1 MTRTVQA
8 VLMVATVF
16 ALGILASPAVRALP
30 LTVTDN
36 VTFVTEDQS
45 MWGPGSEPLVHK
57 EFTAAIIDIDTGQTS
72 IGEIYDLSTSIL
84 NPVYLGWKVA
94 YDGCRRLY
102 SASACIN
109 GATINLGFTK
119 IKVPGLGPAP
129 PTTLTVEL
137 GKNGLVI
144 SSDIDV
150 EAGFKGSFTLD
161 GGKVDVSYPT
171 SVTLQTDREAYA
183 AGEIVTLKS
192 FESLISTPTMTTEFS
207 DIDTSLKAYADLD
220 ISAELEAW
228 VAGSGGSV
236 SIADIDTGELD
247 YEIFGVSV
255 GNGEIGVRLVE
266 LDPFIIDTSGGLGMN
281 LFSVTY
287 PPCPPDADGGFDCP
301 FGIPLADLQIQVPD
315 LDTGVADSSWTPP
328 DPDAGTDGTI
338 VNTQL
343 PIDRTEGSEDDL
355 TLIGGGV
362 GFHRTDL
369 VKADV
374 DIDGII
380 SAAAISAGTPV
391 VFGLKAGV
399 PLVVTAEGNLIDFD
413 LGAFFG
419 LGQTLTLEPTLMA
432 DLNFSIPIQVET
444 APGVFDERTTW
455 TLPVGDEFNFIHPG
469 VDLAIE
475 PTYFLDALFTNQTD
489 FLISPVASVAAL
501 QLKLSGLA
509 PSILGIDFDAAL
521 FQQVFPLVEPITAAS
536 VPTDPFMLAGFERR
550 GGSPLLLGTAD
561 AVAVPEPP
569 MLALVVAG
577 FILLL
582 VSRSRRRAPLSAF
595 RAA

>member
-8 VLMVATVF
+8 ILVGATTF

-30 LTVTDN
+30 LTVTDYIS
-36 VTFVTEDQS
+36 FVTEDQS
-45 MWGPGSEPLVHK
+45 MWGPGSEPVVHK
-57 EFTAAIIDIDTGQTS
+57 EFTAAIIDIDTGPTS
-72 IGEIYDLSTSIL
+72 IGEVRELSTSIP

-94 YDGCRRLY
+94 YDGCRSLY
-102 SASACIN
+102 SASICTN
-109 GATINLGFTK
+109 GATINLGFTR
-119 IKVPGLGPAP
+119 IRIPGLGPAP
-129 PTTLTVEL
+129 PTTLTVEF
-137 GKNGLVI
+137 GKNGLRI
-144 SSDIDV
+144 TSDIDV

-171 SVTLQTDREAYA
+171 SVTLQTRRDAYA
-183 AGEIVTLKS
+183 AGEIVTLRS

-207 DIDTSLKAYADLD
+207 DIDTSLKAYADID
-220 ISAELEAW
+220 ISAGLEAW
-228 VAGSGGSV
+228 VAGNGGTV
-236 SIADIDTGELD
+236 SLVDIDTGEID
-247 YEIFGVSV
+247 YEIFGLSF

-266 LDPFIIDTSGGLGMN
+266 LAPIVIDTRGGLGMN

-301 FGIPLADLQIQVPD
+301 FGIPLADIQIQVPD
-315 LDTGVADSSWTPP
+315 LDTDATDSNWSPP
-328 DPDAGTDGTI
+328 DPDAGSGGAI

-343 PIDRTEGSEDDL
+343 PIDRTEGSENDL

-380 SAAAISAGTPV
+380 SAAAISAGTPI

-419 LGQTLTLEPTLMA
+419 FGQTLSLEPTVVA
-432 DLNFSIPIQVET
+432 DLNFSVPIQVET
-444 APGVFDERTTW
+444 APGVFDERSTW
-455 TLPVGDEFNFIHPG
+455 TMPIGDDFNFIHPG
-469 VDLAIE
+469 VDFAIE

-521 FQQVFPLVEPITAAS
+521 FQQVFPLVDPITAAS
-536 VPTDPFMLAGFERR
+536 VPTDPFMLAGFERY
-550 GGSPLLLGTAD
+550 GGSPLLLRTAD

-577 FILLL
+577 FALLL
-582 VSRSRRRAPLSAF
+582 ASRSRRGTPLGAV
-595 RAA
+595 RTA